1 MNGFAD
7 HGLSEDAFGEK
18 DNLAGGL
25 RSFDAFRKYCRAI
38 PLFSL
43 GSQASVYERSSIS
56 ICASKLMPDSSQDK
70 IDLHEKDVF
79 RRLRNHRAL
88 RPLCPPLIQRASPM
102 VRWT

>member
-25 RSFDAFRKYCRAI
+25 RSFDAFRKFC
-38 PLFSL
+38 
-43 GSQASVYERSSIS
+43 QASSPFGLGLQASGYELSSIS
-56 ICASKLMPDSSQDK
+56 TPESKLMPESSQDK

-79 RRLRNHRAL
+79 RRLRNHHPL
-88 RPLCPPLIQRASPM
+88 RPFCPPLLQ
-102 VRWT
+102 